1 MKQIKSGDKITIVV
15 REDLTPGYKVVQSAH
30 GMAEFSAR
38 HGPEFI
44 EWQKSSNY
52 LCCLELS
59 KLRMEVLIARLQD
72 FGIKYTVFFE
82 PDICNKMTCITIECL
97 SEETHKKLFK
107 NFKLTLS

>member
-1 MKQIKSGDKITIVV
+1 
-15 REDLTPGYKVVQSAH
+15 VQSAH

-44 EWQKSSNY
+44 EWEKTSNY

-59 KLRMEVLIARLQD
+59 KLRMQVLIDKLKD
-72 FGIKYTVFFE
+72 LGIKYSVFLE
-82 PDICNKMTCITIECL
+82 PDIGNEMTSITIECL
-97 SEETHKKLFK
+97 PEETHKKLFK